1 MGNRTL
7 SSKASAEG
15 WLVDESAILDHAE
28 SPYHRGRAPNAS
40 CAHTERNAACG
51 DWVRLE
57 LVLDAGG
64 GVQQAW
70 FDGGG
75 CLISQAAASILCR
88 AVEGKTIRE
97 LRELTAQ
104 QMLDLLEVPLTP
116 RRMQCGLLAFKVLK
130 TMVYSLGSATGPE
143 SRQPGEERTRTI
155 MDRARGRRRMRRHG
169 TGGVSRRR
177 AEFLRAGCA
186 KG

>member
-57 LVLDAGG
+57 LVLEADGR
-64 GVQQAW
+64 VQQAW

-75 CLISQAAASILCR
+75 CLISQAAASILCQ
-88 AVEGKTIRE
+88 AVEGKSIGE

-104 QMLDLLEVPLTP
+104 QVLDWLEIPLTP
-116 RRMQCGLLAFKVLK
+116 LRMQCGLLTFKVLK
-130 TMVYSLGSATGPE
+130 TMVYSLALTTGAE
-143 SRQPGEERTRTI
+143 SHEPR
-155 MDRARGRRRMRRHG
+155 
-169 TGGVSRRR
+169 
-177 AEFLRAGCA
+177 
-186 KG
+186 